1 MDKLIKGGMII
12 DGSGNPGYFASVG
25 IDGDAITILRGDV
38 SEVQATQVIDA
49 NGKIVCPGFIDVH
62 AHSTLMIL
70 HDPRH
75 LPKVHQGVTTELI
88 GIDGNSYAPFTHRQD
103 LKDFIV
109 LNAGLEGSP
118 PIDPSWSSVS
128 EYLDKYDKKVS
139 VNIAYVVGNS
149 PLRISAMGWSD
160 RKPTGLELEKM
171 RGLLKESMEEGAVG
185 ISTGLDYPPGSYAD
199 TDELIE
205 LSQEVARLGGI
216 YHTHVRY
223 ALGDRFLDPYRE
235 AIEIGRRS

>member
-1 MDKLIKGGMII
+1 MMDTLIIGGMII

-38 SEVQATQVIDA
+38 SKVQATQVIDA

-62 AHSTLMIL
+62 AHSALMIL
-70 HDPRH
+70 HDPQH

-88 GIDGNSYAPFTHRQD
+88 GIDGNSYAPFTQHQD

-128 EYLDKYDKKVS
+128 EYLDKYDNKVS
-139 VNIAYVVGNS
+139 VNIAYVRMS
-149 PLRISAMGWSD
+149 WLSCPKRCPDWEASTI
-160 RKPTGLELEKM
+160 PTFVTLWVIA
-171 RGLLKESMEEGAVG
+171 S
-185 ISTGLDYPPGSYAD
+185 
-199 TDELIE
+199 LI
-205 LSQEVARLGGI
+205 
-216 YHTHVRY
+216 H
-223 ALGDRFLDPYRE
+223 
-235 AIEIGRRS
+235 IERRSRLADAAECRCT